1 MYIYVYSPSIRM
13 NRKSVNFEDKK
24 IKKLACSYKNKKLF
38 KIDDRDANKM
48 LVSKIEPYGAN
59 KSIKYFIGY
68 NNNDVIRQ

>member
-13 NRKSVNFEDKK
+13 NRKSVNFEYQK
-24 IKKLACSYKNKKLF
+24 IKKCHSYKNKKLF

-48 LVSKIEPYGAN
+48 LVSKKEPYGAN

>member
-24 IKKLACSYKNKKLF
+24 IKKCYSYKNKKLF

-48 LVSKIEPYGAN
+48 LLSKKEPYGAN